1 MDESIESKLV
11 RLKHMKKVGLIKE
24 YTRERRNQTI
34 NKIRKE
40 KRLNIVNSFRGIDF
54 DWFYVDISDDSD
66 VEITQTSKSMNQ
78 LVDYIMG
85 SIDMNES
92 IARDCIGKAKKLLKD
107 NRHNCQDL
115 TRVEFFQRLSAIVA
129 NPLISSTLKV
139 SILDLIESIISCL
152 DINLNILSKSGIV
165 LSIMISLNTFDIELV
180 TKTITVMQMI
190 TNFSNEMLTI
200 ALENGYLLFL
210 MNIIEWTQLTKQ
222 KRSNKLNQYVHSF
235 KLDLIRAISQSLL
248 NLALRSTNADVINTL
263 FPLFQRLILFKDSKV
278 ISNIVTA
285 LVFITEK
292 NPNYLFQS
300 NSQMIVIITEFLTQ
314 NNENIVLNVLRIW
327 IIIIMNTT
335 QCSSLVTD
343 TKLMRNVRILLE
355 NNSNLHVIKEI
366 TNFLFTFIDKF
377 SIAIDLVIK
386 WEIMPLLMRALSSV
400 DYFCKQQILLLI
412 LKPITKTE
420 SHENLIYLIRIRII
434 ETLVSLLALEEE
446 NLTFFT
452 LEAYHCI
459 LSSALKLGQ
468 LDSVMTKASQCSLN
482 EFIIALENHQN
493 DSISSK
499 ANNIRTNFLSNK
511 PLISCNSQLRHS
523 FQTISNRFVI

>member
-11 RLKHMKKVGLIKE
+11 RLKRMKKFGLIRE
-24 YTRERRNQTI
+24 ETRERRNQTI

-40 KRLNIVNSFRGIDF
+40 KRLNIVNSFRGLDF

-66 VEITQTSKSMNQ
+66 TEISQTSKSMHQ

-85 SIDMNES
+85 SIDINEN

-139 SILDLIESIISCL
+139 SILDLIESMMSCL
-152 DINLNILSKSGIV
+152 DINLNLLLKSGIV
-165 LSIMISLNTFDIELV
+165 LSIMISLNTFDIELI
-180 TKTITVMQMI
+180 TKTITVMQII

-210 MNIIEWTQLTKQ
+210 MNIIQSTQLTKQ
-222 KRSNKLNQYVHSF
+222 KNNNKLNQYIHSF

-263 FPLFQRLILFKDSKV
+263 FPLFERLILFKDPKV

-292 NPNYLFQS
+292 NPNYLFQN
-300 NSQMIVIITEFLTQ
+300 NSQIIVIITEFLTQ
-314 NNENIVLNVLRIW
+314 NNENIVLNALRIW
-327 IIIIMNTT
+327 IIIIINAT

-366 TNFLFTFIDKF
+366 LNFLFIFMEKY
-377 SIAIDLVIK
+377 SIAIDLMIK
-386 WEIMPLLMRALSSV
+386 WEIIPLLIRALSSV
-400 DYFCKQQILLLI
+400 DYFCKQQILFI
-412 LKPITKTE
+412 LKLIIKTE
-420 SHENLIYLIRIRII
+420 SHENLIYLIRICII
-434 ETLVSLLALEEE
+434 ETLVSLLVLEEE
-446 NLTFFT
+446 NLTFYA

-468 LDSVMTKASQCSLN
+468 LDCVITKASQCSLN
-482 EFIIALENHQN
+482 ERIIALENHQN

-499 ANNIRTNFLSNK
+499 AFNIRKNFLSNK
-511 PLISCNSQLRHS
+511 PLNSCNSELRHS
-523 FQTISNRFVI
+523 FQAISDHFVI